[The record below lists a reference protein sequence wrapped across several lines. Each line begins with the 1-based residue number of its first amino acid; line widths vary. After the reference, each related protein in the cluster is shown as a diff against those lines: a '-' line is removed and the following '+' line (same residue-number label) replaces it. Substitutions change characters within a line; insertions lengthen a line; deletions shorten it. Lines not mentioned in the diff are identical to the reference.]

1 LEPAEGGEAALN
13 DPRLSLEIGKL
24 PKITLVEADRLLLH
38 EEPDRRRLESI
49 RTRIG
54 ADGAIRHPLVAA
66 RDHGAASHILLDG
79 VNRYM
84 ALRSLGC
91 RLVPVQEVD
100 FDDEGL
106 TLSTWHH
113 AVEDL
118 EAEMIIAD
126 SPVPVSAVPFE
137 GEFTPA
143 GDFLPRYGDGCFC
156 CIVAPG
162 GRGFAVSAHGSML
175 SRLETI
181 RHVVRRIGSAG
192 TMDRVSYTNML
203 DLAKNYPRFS
213 ALVCYRE
220 FSKRDVLELAIA
232 GVRFPGGVTRFGV
245 PKRTLSFGVPLSLLQ
260 NGGSLEEKEAALQR
274 MITDKIRERKIRIY
288 EEPTFYF
295 DD

>member
-1 LEPAEGGEAALN
+1 MK

-38 EEPDRRRLESI
+38 EEPDKRRVESI
-49 RTRIG
+49 VKRMR
-54 ADGAIRHPLVAA
+54 ADDTVRHPLIAA

-79 VNRYM
+79 MNRYM

-91 RLVPVQEVD
+91 RFVPVQEVD

-118 EAEMIIAD
+118 DAETITAR
-126 SPVPVSAVPFE
+126 SPVPVSAVPFN
-137 GEFTPA
+137 GAFNST
-143 GDFLPRYGDGCFC
+143 GDFLPRYDKGWVC
-156 CIVAPG
+156 CVVAPG
-162 GRGFAVSAHGSML
+162 GKSFAIHAHDSTL

-181 RHVVRRIGSAG
+181 RHVVERIGTAG
-192 TMDRVSYTNML
+192 RMDRVSYTNML
-203 DLAKNYPRFS
+203 DLARNYPRFS

-220 FSKRDVLELAIA
+220 FSKTDVLQLSLA
-232 GVRFPGGVTRFGV
+232 GLKFPSGVTRFGV
-245 PKRTLSFGVPLSLLQ
+245 PKRALSFGVPLSLLR
-260 NGGSLEEKEAALQR
+260 NGGSLEERDAALQR
-274 MITDKIRERKIRIY
+274 MVTDKIRERKIRIY